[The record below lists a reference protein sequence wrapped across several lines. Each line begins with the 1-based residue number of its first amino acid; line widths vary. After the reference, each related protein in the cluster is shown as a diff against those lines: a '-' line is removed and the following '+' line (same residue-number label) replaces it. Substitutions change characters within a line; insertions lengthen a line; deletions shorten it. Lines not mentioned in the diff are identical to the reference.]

1 MSSDIIH
8 NVPHFHYITVHHS
21 KNSIMGSRHVV
32 LIHYGLCL
40 CVNWCMS
47 VCLCVW
53 VGGLV
58 GGAVG
63 VGLCVCEGAYRF
75 EICLP
80 YV

>member
-1 MSSDIIH
+1 ME
-8 NVPHFHYITVHHS
+8 
-21 KNSIMGSRHVV
+21 SRHVV

-40 CVNWCMS
+40 YVNWCMS

-58 GGAVG
+58 GGPVG

>member
-1 MSSDIIH
+1 MCPY
-8 NVPHFHYITVHHS
+8 VGVHS
-21 KNSIMGSRHVV
+21 LDMWECVYMCD
-32 LIHYGLCL
+32 YGLCL
-40 CVNWCMS
+40 CVYWCMS

-58 GGAVG
+58 GGPVG

>member
-1 MSSDIIH
+1 MCD
-8 NVPHFHYITVHHS
+8 
-21 KNSIMGSRHVV
+21 
-32 LIHYGLCL
+32 YGLCL
-40 CVNWCMS
+40 CVYWCMS

-58 GGAVG
+58 GEPVG

>member
-1 MSSDIIH
+1 MCIC
-8 NVPHFHYITVHHS
+8 V
-21 KNSIMGSRHVV
+21 IMG
-32 LIHYGLCL
+32 CD
-40 CVNWCMS
+40 CVSNG
-47 VCLCVW
+47 VCPCVCVW
-53 VGGLV
+53 VGVGGVV